1 MTTVHLR
8 IRSGHPRVVAHL
20 GPTNS
25 GKTHAA
31 LDALIAAGRGAY
43 ASPLRMLAQEVH
55 ERLGRELGEAA
66 VGLVTGE
73 ERINE
78 HAPVIACTVELAPM
92 STDVL
97 VIDEVHWTADPE
109 RGEAWTRLLLGAECR
124 ELHLVGS
131 EDALPLIERAFP
143 GFEKRIYTRF
153 GPLELTGAVK
163 LADVAPQTV
172 VVAFSRKAVLAL
184 TRELSEAKD
193 GRRVGALYG
202 AMPLAERRR
211 QISRFMSGDT
221 DVLVATDVLGHGVNL
236 PCRTILFAET
246 EKFDGAVRRAL
257 EPWEVAQVA
266 GRAGRFGHHDAGE
279 VGTLIGLPWLKPNA
293 AIVRSGIRA
302 PGAPTFRRISTA
314 VLGPSPEDFD
324 GVPATEWSRAL
335 TAWTRQAQAIAP
347 ETVPWL
353 RIADVSPIRSRLL
366 AIGGRLLGRLS
377 PEEAWGFARAP
388 IDADRQGNLIA
399 MLARSVATDAR
410 IKMRERMRQIR
421 AAALEEA
428 EELAAEATVLRWFA
442 RRFSGAGGLTPAA
455 ADALEAA
462 AATRVGE
469 LIDRQLLKNTFGTC
483 ARCAK
488 PSAPWFQLCESCFG
502 R

>member
-1 MTTVHLR
+1 MNLR
-8 IRSGHPRVVAHL
+8 LRSGTPRVIAHL

-31 LDALIAAGRGAY
+31 LAALVAAGRGAY

-55 ERLGRELGEAA
+55 TRLALELGPDNA
-66 VGLVTGE
+66 GLVTGE

-78 HAPVIACTVELAPM
+78 HAPVISCTVELAPM

-153 GPLELTGAVK
+153 GPLEFTGPVR
-163 LADVAPQTV
+163 LAEVAAQTV
-172 VVAFSRKAVLAL
+172 VVVFSRKAVLAL
-184 TRELSEAKD
+184 TRELSLAKV

-211 QISRFMSGDT
+211 QIARFMSGET

-246 EKFDGAVRRAL
+246 DKFDGVGRRTL

-279 VGTLIGLPWLKPNA
+279 VGTLVGLSWLKPSEVV
-293 AIVRSGIRA
+293 VRSGIRL
-302 PGAPTFRRISTA
+302 PGAPAFRRIASA
-314 VLGPSPEDFD
+314 VFGPSPEDFD
-324 GVPATEWSRAL
+324 GLPVTEWSRAL
-335 TAWTRQAQAIAP
+335 GSWTREAQAIVPDA
-347 ETVPWL
+347 VPWL

-366 AIGGRLLGRLS
+366 AIDARLLAQLS
-377 PEEAWGFARAP
+377 PDEAWAFARAP
-388 IDADRQGNLIA
+388 IDADRQDNLIG
-399 MLARSVATDAR
+399 MLARSVATNAR
-410 IKMRERMRQIR
+410 IRMGERMRQIR
-421 AAALEEA
+421 VAALEEA
-428 EELAAEATVLRWFA
+428 EQLAGEATVLRWFA
-442 RRFSGAGGLTPAA
+442 RRFKGAGGLTAAA

-462 AATRVGE
+462 AATRVGQ
-469 LIDRQLLKNTFGTC
+469 LIDRQLVKNTFGTC
-483 ARCAK
+483 GRCGRA
-488 PSAPWFQLCESCFG
+488 SAPWFQLCDSCFG